1 MVQASCWLH
10 EYAVPSKRNAM
21 VDKPIKLYTQ
31 MKLRTQMQPHT
42 ILLRPSE
49 TLHDGTKNGRTT
61 NPYRVNISPCSKKKK
76 KQNVPLAEEEE
87 EVQQLEVGEF
97 RKKKPQL

>member
-1 MVQASCWLH
+1 
-10 EYAVPSKRNAM
+10 
-21 VDKPIKLYTQ
+21 

-61 NPYRVNISPCSKKKK
+61 KSHKINISPCSKKQ
-76 KQNVPLAEEEE
+76 KQNVPLTEEEE

-97 RKKKPQL
+97 RKKSHNCEVVRDKLLLLQILNSQ

>member
-1 MVQASCWLH
+1 
-10 EYAVPSKRNAM
+10 
-21 VDKPIKLYTQ
+21 

-61 NPYRVNISPCSKKKK
+61 NPYSVNISSCSKKKK

-97 RKKKPQL
+97 RKKSHNCEVVRDKLLLLQILNSQ